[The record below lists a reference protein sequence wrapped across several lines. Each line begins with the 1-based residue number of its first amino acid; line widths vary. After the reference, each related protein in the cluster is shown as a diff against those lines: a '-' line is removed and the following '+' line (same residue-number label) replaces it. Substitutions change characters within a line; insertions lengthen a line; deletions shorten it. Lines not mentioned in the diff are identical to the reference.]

1 MSLTVEELRE
11 KIEYIKKDITRLQ
24 VENGSDKK
32 ISMMYDYIDF
42 VKEEIKMLDEQN
54 RKNNG

>member
-11 KIEYIKKDITRLQ
+11 KIEYIKKDIPRLQ